1 MDINTLFGNFE
12 TKAKALAVAQNEV
25 EFALNDIVKV
35 LQGEKGYIE
44 FDDETTYPYFDD
56 DTLGADA
63 IIAVRYNEDDGL
75 LELLT
80 ESQGQKPEDAN
91 AQWFYW
97 FDYGKLNFHNLEE
110 ILEHMVKFS

>member
-12 TKAKALAVAQNEV
+12 TKVKALAVAQNEV

-44 FDDETTYPYFDD
+44 FNDETTYPYFDD
-56 DTLGADA
+56 DAIGIDA
-63 IIAVRYNEDDGL
+63 VIAVRYNEDNGL

-80 ESQGQKPEDAN
+80 ESQGQKPDDEN
-91 AQWFYW
+91 VQWFDWHY
-97 FDYGKLNFHNLEE
+97 FGKLNLSILEE
-110 ILEHMVKFS
+110 ILEDMVKFS

>member
-12 TKAKALAVAQNEV
+12 TKAKALAVAQKEV
-25 EFALNDIVKV
+25 EYALDDIVKV
-35 LQGEKGYIE
+35 LQREKGYIE

-56 DTLGADA
+56 DTLGVDA
-63 IIAVRYNEDDGL
+63 IIAVRYNEDDGF

-91 AQWFYW
+91 AQWFDWHY
-97 FDYGKLNFHNLEE
+97 FGKLNFHNLEE